1 MFGLFD
7 KKKEAEVSLAD
18 RIAAKPL
25 ASAGAP
31 QGATAAKPRVPFAGL
46 GSVGAG
52 DMKSAYLS
60 RSELT
65 AERLRDLYDVP
76 GGPAIVLGFVSSDL
90 PMAEIARTVQ
100 TASPPDVQVLL
111 ISSCGELTHTPG
123 TRSYYMDAKDG
134 RAKVLLQV
142 YSKRMI
148 AQTHMMTIPLHNE
161 DLRHGTVELTPDE
174 RIQKIREG
182 IDAQRVPFPVRFDN
196 TFAFVYIDGVTACES
211 FVLKALYDSE
221 FLPCPY
227 IGGSASGALDFSHTY
242 IYNGKQ
248 VLENHAVV
256 LVVRLADDYR
266 YSIFKSQAAEPTG
279 DKWTIIGSD
288 ATLRTVRR
296 LPMQRDILC
305 PLPMC

>member
-25 ASAGAP
+25 AAAGAP
-31 QGATAAKPRVPFAGL
+31 QGATTAKPRVPFAGL

-65 AERLRDLYDVP
+65 AERLRELYDVP

-100 TASPPDVQVLL
+100 TASPPDVQVLR

-148 AQTHMMTIPLHNE
+148 AQTHMMTIPLHNG
-161 DLRHGTVELTPDE
+161 DLRRGTVELAPDE
-174 RIQKIREG
+174 RIQKIRDE
-182 IDAQRVPFPVRFDN
+182 IDA
-196 TFAFVYIDGVTACES
+196 
-211 FVLKALYDSE
+211 
-221 FLPCPY
+221 
-227 IGGSASGALDFSHTY
+227 
-242 IYNGKQ
+242 
-248 VLENHAVV
+248 
-256 LVVRLADDYR
+256 
-266 YSIFKSQAAEPTG
+266 
-279 DKWTIIGSD
+279 
-288 ATLRTVRR
+288 
-296 LPMQRDILC
+296 
-305 PLPMC
+305 